1 MTINDQKN
9 EINELKT
16 KIKSDDVKL
25 KKMEQSTI
33 SMGSQ
38 LDQANMENI
47 NFKTKINELEM
58 KIKCDDLK
66 LKKMELSTISMKN
79 QLDRATTENIDLERK
94 INELQDLL
102 NKER

>member
-38 LDQANMENI
+38 LD
-47 NFKTKINELEM
+47 
-58 KIKCDDLK
+58 
-66 LKKMELSTISMKN
+66 
-79 QLDRATTENIDLERK
+79 RATTETIDLERK